1 MEPRERNGMYAT
13 GFSLTP
19 AWAKLAAAAAAA
31 LCTVMFFLT
40 AGASNASADSYGCT
54 WAPYGNVCILIE
66 GSGLYVR
73 HVRVRRAKIDYSLIC
88 NYQARMTV
96 RTATGRLID
105 SRWSPYHRGCT
116 PIWAWFD
123 WYPRRIYP
131 NNSKACTAFFEGGV
145 LQGKPCNYVHS

>member
-1 MEPRERNGMYAT
+1 MYAT
-13 GFSLTP
+13 GFSSAPLR
-19 AWAKLAAAAAAA
+19 AKLALGAVAA
-31 LCTVMFFLT
+31 LAASVLVLGV
-40 AGASNASADSYGCT
+40 GASKASADSYGCT

-66 GSGLYVR
+66 GSGLYVQ

-96 RTATGRLID
+96 RTSGGRLID

-123 WYPRRIYP
+123 WYPRRYYP
-131 NNSKACTAFFEGGV
+131 NNSKICTAFFEGGV